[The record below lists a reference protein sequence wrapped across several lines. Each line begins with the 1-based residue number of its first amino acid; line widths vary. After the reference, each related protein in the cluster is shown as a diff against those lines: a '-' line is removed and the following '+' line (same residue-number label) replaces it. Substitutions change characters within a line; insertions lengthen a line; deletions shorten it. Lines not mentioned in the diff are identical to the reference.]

1 MIKLIQASMVMY
13 IYSGSDWYRPLAA
26 YLTQIESTRY
36 GYPPSISEDS
46 FDCEAHETPAEE
58 SPDPENTF
66 LLWMFKI
73 HRTFA
78 QSFPGPLGLH
88 KTLSGV
94 EKCDQ
99 RIQTLLRE
107 IPYEL
112 SMPKDYIP
120 GITETPTELIRRYA
134 VACMIQ
140 GHLLTLHRPYAAK
153 SLVSRNAATTAAWA
167 LVSYQAQLMSLSSTL
182 EKFLWYI
189 EEFVDPHL
197 FRATAM
203 LGVMLTRDPN
213 NPLFRTIL
221 NQVELCANQAKTKSL
236 RKRDFAKTYGVLSAL
251 HSALLEKEASAPVD
265 SAVGPTANPSMDPL
279 GDGEDWVMEEVLS
292 EPMFRWDDY
301 LVDTILNTD
310 QEAFEHKLDGDA

>member
-1 MIKLIQASMVMY
+1 LV
-13 IYSGSDWYRPLAA
+13 RPFET
-26 YLTQIESTRY
+26 YLTHIESSRY

-66 LLWMFKI
+66 LFWMFKI

-94 EKCDQ
+94 DKSDQ
-99 RIQTLLRE
+99 RIQALLRE

-112 SMPKDYIP
+112 SMPKDYIA
-120 GITETPTELIRRYA
+120 GISETPTELIRRYA
-134 VACMIQ
+134 IACMIQ

-153 SLVSRNAATTAAWA
+153 SPVSRNAATAAAWT
-167 LVSYQAQLMSLSSTL
+167 LVSYQAQIISLSSTL
-182 EKFLWYI
+182 EPFLWYI
-189 EEFVDPHL
+189 EEFADPHL

-203 LGVMLTRDPN
+203 LGAMLSRDPN
-213 NPLFRTIL
+213 NPLFTTIL
-221 NQVELCANQAKTKSL
+221 DQIELCANQAKAKSL
-236 RKRDFAKTYGVLSAL
+236 RKRDFAKTFGVLSGIHAAL
-251 HSALLEKEASAPVD
+251 QEKEASAALVD
-265 SAVGPTANPSMDPL
+265 TVIGPAANPRIDPF
-279 GDGEDWVMEEVLS
+279 GDGDDWVMEEVLS

-301 LVDTILNTD
+301 LVDAVLNTE
-310 QEAFEHKLDGDA
+310 QNTFAHKLDGDT